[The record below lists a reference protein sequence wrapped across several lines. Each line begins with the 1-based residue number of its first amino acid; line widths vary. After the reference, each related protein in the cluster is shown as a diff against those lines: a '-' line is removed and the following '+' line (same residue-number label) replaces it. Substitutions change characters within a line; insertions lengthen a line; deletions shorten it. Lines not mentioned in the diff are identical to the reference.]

1 MATKDLNK
9 TSINIVWLKRDLRT
23 QDHAPLDQANRH
35 SLPVLCIFI
44 LEPSMMDLPHFSF
57 RHLQFQYQS
66 IIQLNQKL
74 SPFNQTCIFIENEA
88 ELVFSSLSNQFDI
101 HRVFSHKESGV
112 QKTFTRDKA
121 VKKLFQ
127 KKRIEWVEFQRDGIL
142 RGIKNREG
150 WDKNWFTF
158 MSKPVL
164 ENQFAVKPEISFL
177 NPFPISESL
186 EARLKVKN
194 ENFQPGGE
202 DFGGQYLNSFCQKR
216 SKSYSR
222 YISKPSESRTSCS
235 RLSTYLAWG
244 NLSIKQVYQAT
255 QMAKKGGAA
264 KGPIDNFQSRLKWH
278 CHFIQ
283 KFENECS
290 YETENINKGY
300 DQLIKPR
307 NEMYIQAWENG
318 QTGVPLVD
326 ANIRCVKATGWIN
339 FRMRALLVSFL
350 THHLNQDWRAGASFL
365 ARQFLDFEPGI
376 HFPQFQMQA
385 GTTGVNT
392 IRVYNPVKNALEH
405 DPNAIF
411 IKKWVPE
418 LFPLPIQFA
427 HQPWLLT
434 EMDEQ
439 MFSFKKG
446 IDYPNPII
454 DIVKGARENVKP
466 IWDLR
471 KNQKVAVES
480 IRILEKHV
488 RKNNRNP

>member
-1 MATKDLNK
+1 MAGKNLNK
-9 TSINIVWLKRDLRT
+9 TAINIVWLKRDLRT
-23 QDHAPLDQANRH
+23 QDHAPLDEANRNA
-35 SLPVLCIFI
+35 LPFLNIFI
-44 LEPSMMDLPHFSF
+44 LEPSMMGLSHCSL

-74 SPFNQTCIFIENEA
+74 SDFNQSCIVFESEA
-88 ELVFSSLSNQFDI
+88 DLVFSRLAEQFDI
-101 HRVFSHKESGV
+101 QQVFSHKESGV
-112 QKTFTRDKA
+112 QKTFERDKDI
-121 VKKLFQ
+121 KNLFQ
-127 KKRIEWVEFQRDGIL
+127 KKGIEWIEFQRDGIL
-142 RGIKNREG
+142 RGIKNRDG

-158 MSKPVL
+158 MCKPIV
-164 ENQFAVKPEISFL
+164 ENRFVVKALVSFS
-177 NPFPISESL
+177 NPFPISELL
-186 EARLKVKN
+186 EAKLKVKSD
-194 ENFQPGGE
+194 NFQPGGE
-202 DFGGQYLNSFCQKR
+202 DFGLLYLNSFCKQR
-216 SKSYSR
+216 SKTYSR
-222 YISKPSESRTSCS
+222 YISKPAESRTSCS
-235 RLSTYLAWG
+235 RLSPYLAWG

-255 QMAKKGGAA
+255 QMAKKAGAA

-283 KFENECS
+283 KFENECR

-300 DQLIKPR
+300 DQLIKPK
-307 NEMYIQAWENG
+307 NDIYIQAWENG
-318 QTGVPLVD
+318 LTGVPLVD

-350 THHLNQDWRAGASFL
+350 THHLNQDWRAGTSFL

-392 IRVYNPVKNALEH
+392 IRVYNPVKNGIEH
-405 DPNAIF
+405 DPNAVF

-418 LFPLPIQFA
+418 LAHLPIQFA

-439 MFSFKKG
+439 MFLFKRG

-454 DIVKGARENVKP
+454 DLEKGARENVKQ

-471 KNQKVAVES
+471 KDQKVRLES
-480 IRILEKHV
+480 KRILEKHV
-488 RKNNRNP
+488 RKTS